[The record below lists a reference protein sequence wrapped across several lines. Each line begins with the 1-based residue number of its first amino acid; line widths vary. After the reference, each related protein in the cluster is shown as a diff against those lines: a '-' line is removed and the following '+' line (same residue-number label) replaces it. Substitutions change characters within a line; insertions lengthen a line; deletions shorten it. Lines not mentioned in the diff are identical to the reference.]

1 MYFRI
6 YIYIF
11 RPPEWSGHFN
21 HRTGSFALSVITNA
35 PPTLHRALLIF
46 RDNIGTIPPFSPI
59 LVARLLLC
67 IFGIRTDKGIAKGR
81 VITAR
86 FLQYGLSTNGHLIF
100 APPTTTY
107 YTSVLCLRRLSSD
120 SGGSNTLSWHP
131 SGWLPPFLA
140 FLSFMMK

>member
-1 MYFRI
+1 MDI
-6 YIYIF
+6 LTTA
-11 RPPEWSGHFN
+11 PEVSRYLSSRMRHQRSIELCLFSAITSG
-21 HRTGSFALSVITNA
+21 
-35 PPTLHRALLIF
+35 P
-46 RDNIGTIPPFSPI
+46 TIPPFSPI

-140 FLSFMMK
+140 FLFFMMK